1 MTKLATLTSVACIL
15 LCVSNGAS
23 AASCSDH
30 FKAQGESSS
39 GIEYF
44 AAAVVAD
51 VSPASALNQLRVIAA
66 SDGFKVHNEKSNLD
80 EGRLVI
86 EQVKGSRPFLI
97 ALTAVQKGAASELF
111 IQTRLNAG
119 ATAKAEDMRQAMCGM
134 LARVKGT
141 ADSQH
146 ASQNISAGRSTIVGT
161 AFAKVAL
168 LTPRQYPPK
177 GSAVGLIALTD
188 EVKRWMS
195 TAGRG
200 GAAGYPDQIRKLVS
214 YTQIHDDRG
223 GFRFSS
229 LPPGEYVLHISFD
242 FVGNVHYQK
251 YEGTDVVVDRRS
263 GAVVASHD
271 RVSQQSVGELRGA
284 VVQKNITVQNDGD
297 VVEVELSKT
306 DVFAKGSILNPR

>member
-1 MTKLATLTSVACIL
+1 
-15 LCVSNGAS
+15 
-23 AASCSDH
+23 
-30 FKAQGESSS
+30 
-39 GIEYF
+39 
-44 AAAVVAD
+44 
-51 VSPASALNQLRVIAA
+51 
-66 SDGFKVHNEKSNLD
+66 
-80 EGRLVI
+80 
-86 EQVKGSRPFLI
+86 
-97 ALTAVQKGAASELF
+97 
-111 IQTRLNAG
+111 
-119 ATAKAEDMRQAMCGM
+119 
-134 LARVKGT
+134 
-141 ADSQH
+141 
-146 ASQNISAGRSTIVGT
+146 
-161 AFAKVAL
+161 
-168 LTPRQYPPK
+168 
-177 GSAVGLIALTD
+177 
-188 EVKRWMS
+188 MS

-223 GFRFSS
+223 GFRFSN
-229 LPPGEYVLHISFD
+229 LPAGEYAVRISFD